1 MQPVSPTVQ
10 GELEAALTRLTG
22 ARRVVVGAGRTDRG
36 VHATGQVASVDVPS
50 RWDAPA
56 LRKAL
61 NAVLPRDIWVAALD
75 PAPARFHP
83 RYDAVERRYL
93 YRVGV
98 AEESA
103 SPFHRFWCWP
113 LGRPLEL
120 TLLQESS
127 AILLGEHSFRS
138 FARSGQE
145 ERGDRCIVVDSHWE
159 PWDGMGFSFRISAN
173 RFLHH
178 MVRYLVGTMV
188 AIAAGD
194 RPLRH
199 LALLLEGDPSLRTSP
214 PAPASGLFLTSVEYP
229 LKVLDPDPP
238 SVVRETFPVTADRN
252 EDP

>member
-50 RWDAPA
+50 RWDAVS

-61 NAVLPRDIWVAALD
+61 NAVLPRDIWVAALER
-75 PAPARFHP
+75 APARFHP
-83 RYDAVERRYL
+83 RYNAIERRYL

-98 AEESA
+98 SEQAA
-103 SPFHRFWCWP
+103 SPFHRPWCWAVE
-113 LGRPLEL
+113 RPLDPV
-120 TLLQESS
+120 LLGE
-127 AILLGEHSFRS
+127 AATVLLGEHSFRS
-138 FARSGQE
+138 FARAGQE
-145 ERGDRCIVVDSHWE
+145 QRGDRCIVVDSCWE
-159 PWDGMGFSFRISAN
+159 PWDGMGFQFRISAN

-188 AIAAGD
+188 AIAAGE

-199 LALLLEGDPSLRTSP
+199 LALLLEGDPDLRTSP

-229 LKVLDPDPP
+229 PEALDPDPP
-238 SVVRETFPVTADRN
+238 SGGLATFPVTADRDEN
-252 EDP
+252 P

>member
-50 RWDAPA
+50 RWDALT

-61 NAVLPRDIWVAALD
+61 NAVLPRDIWIAALER
-75 PAPARFHP
+75 APSRFHP
-83 RYDAVERRYL
+83 RYDAIERRYL

-98 AEESA
+98 AAESA
-103 SPFHRFWCWP
+103 SPFHRPWCWA
-113 LGRPLEL
+113 LGRPLDPAVLREA
-120 TLLQESS
+120 S
-127 AILLGEHSFRS
+127 AVILGEHSFRS
-138 FARSGQE
+138 FARAGQE
-145 ERGDRCIVVDSHWE
+145 ERGDRCFVLDSRWE
-159 PWDGMGFSFRISAN
+159 PWDGMGFTYRISAN

-188 AIAAGD
+188 AIAVGE

-199 LALLLEGDPSLRTSP
+199 LALLLEGDPALRTSP

-229 LKVLDPDPP
+229 PGALDPDPP
-238 SVVRETFPVTADRN
+238 SGFQDTLPVTAEQG